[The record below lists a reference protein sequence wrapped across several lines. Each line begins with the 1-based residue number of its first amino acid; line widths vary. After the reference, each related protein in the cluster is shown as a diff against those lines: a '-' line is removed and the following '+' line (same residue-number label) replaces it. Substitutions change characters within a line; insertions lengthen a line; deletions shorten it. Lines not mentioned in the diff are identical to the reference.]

1 MGNEPAQN
9 RRGNQ
14 EICGDMEGTLRR
26 MKKTILTLIQVSVTV
41 GMLWWVFHDPVQR
54 HAMREALH
62 KANYGWVG
70 LAILAYFLVE
80 IAAAIRWQILL
91 RVQKIH
97 LTLPRISGLFLIGMF
112 YNQVLPGG

>member
-1 MGNEPAQN
+1 
-9 RRGNQ
+9 
-14 EICGDMEGTLRR
+14 MEREFRR
-26 MKKTILTLIQVSVTV
+26 MKKTVLTLIQVSVTV
-41 GMLWWVFHDPVQR
+41 GMLWWVFHDPAQR
-54 HAMREALH
+54 HAMRDALH

-112 YNQVLPGG
+112 YNQVLPGGTAGDIMKSYLLLKE